1 MELGLVC
8 ICGLSRGMLHTCGVG
23 SACQSFSC
31 GKTGVSMHSRKQH
44 SFMNFLRPFF
54 RSACWH
60 AGVWGALLWCGAAVS
75 AAPLLQETPGAP
87 QASNPSSAGDFA
99 VLLQDLTAPEFSRRQ
114 AAIRKLLTSAAEP
127 ANLSLI
133 EQQLRSSPHPE
144 CVRRLIE
151 ILETLFET
159 SDYRSSSAS
168 TISELLEQAADSERW
183 YVSEAARAVLSRL
196 WKRRVEVAV
205 TELQRLRVP
214 LEPADPRE
222 LWKADGNARNFPFD
236 PGSGQHLR
244 IYIDEHWPADPR
256 CFVLLRRLTDLATW
270 TRIGSGTVSVYQ
282 LQGHPLTAEQ
292 SAELKG
298 IFGDLRVEE
307 RGRVCLGVV
316 SEQGL
321 NDISGALIRRVE
333 PGSSAAVAGL
343 RPGDLI
349 QSVNGR
355 QVRDFL
361 ELVTLLRDYNVG
373 DKVTLRVR
381 SLQFPADDFPNRPPR
396 VLRIPPAIPNPPAPE
411 PGPDQKPK
419 PEPKPEDNVDPSAP
433 RDVEVILQ
441 GWYDPE
447 LLKQPLP

>member
-1 MELGLVC
+1 MLGLVC
-8 ICGLSRGMLHTCGVG
+8 ICGLWRGMLSGSGFG
-23 SACQSFSC
+23 SAGHWFSC
-31 GKTGVSMHSRKQH
+31 GETGVSMHSRKQH
-44 SFMNFLRPFF
+44 SFANSLRPFL
-54 RSACWH
+54 RSVSRHVGCW
-60 AGVWGALLWCGAAVS
+60 GVLLFCGAGAVA
-75 AAPLLQETPGAP
+75 AAPLLQETPRSP
-87 QASNPSSAGDFA
+87 QESDTTSAGDFA
-99 VLLQDLTAPEFSRRQ
+99 VLLQDLSAPEFSRRQ
-114 AAIRKLLTSAAEP
+114 AALSKLLTSAAEP

-144 CVRRLIE
+144 SVRRLIE
-151 ILETLFET
+151 ILEARFET

-168 TISELLEQAADSERW
+168 TISELLEQAALSERW

-222 LWKADGNARNFPFD
+222 LWKADGNVRNFPFD

-316 SEQGL
+316 SEQGM
-321 NDISGALIRRVE
+321 NDISGAFIRRVE

-381 SLQFPADDFPNRPPR
+381 SLQFPADDFQNRPQR
-396 VLRIPPAIPNPPAPE
+396 VLRIPPAIPNPPEPAPA
-411 PGPDQKPK
+411 PDQK
-419 PEPKPEDNVDPSAP
+419 PKPEDNVDPTAP
-433 RDVEVILQ
+433 RDVEVVLQ

>member
-1 MELGLVC
+1 
-8 ICGLSRGMLHTCGVG
+8 
-23 SACQSFSC
+23 
-31 GKTGVSMHSRKQH
+31 MHSRKQH
-44 SFMNFLRPFF
+44 SFPNFLRPFLC
-54 RSACWH
+54 SACRY
-60 AGVWGALLWCGAAVS
+60 AGCWGVLLFCGTGLVAAT
-75 AAPLLQETPGAP
+75 PLLQETPRAP
-87 QASNPSSAGDFA
+87 QAPPMLSASSPDDFA
-99 VLLQDLTAPEFSRRQ
+99 ALLQDLSAPEFSRRQ
-114 AAIRKLLTSAAEP
+114 AALSKLLTAPAEP

-133 EQQLRSSPHPE
+133 DQQLRSSPHPE
-144 CVRRLIE
+144 SVRRLIE
-151 ILETLFET
+151 ILETRFES
-159 SDYRSSSAS
+159 SDHRSSSAS
-168 TISELLEQAADSERW
+168 TISELLEQAANSERW

-214 LEPADPRE
+214 LEPADPQE
-222 LWKADGNARNFPFD
+222 LWKTDGNVRNFPLE

-256 CFVLLRRLTDLATW
+256 CFMLLRRLTDLATW
-270 TRIGSGTVSVYQ
+270 TRIGSGSVSVYQ

-292 SAELKG
+292 TAELKG

-321 NDISGALIRRVE
+321 NDITGALIRRVE

-381 SLQFPADDFPNRPPR
+381 SLQFPGDDFPNRPPR
-396 VLRIPPAIPNPPAPE
+396 VLRIPPAIPNPPEPAPA
-411 PGPDQKPK
+411 PDQKPNPNPNSK
-419 PEPKPEDNVDPSAP
+419 PDSKPEDRVDPTAP
-433 RDVEVILQ
+433 RDVEVVLQ